1 MTTIASRM
9 LSGSAWLSGARIV
22 TNILSFVST
31 IVLARLLTPADFGIV
46 ALGTTLMAILNSITE
61 ISLSQ
66 ALIHH
71 RNPTREHFHTAWTLS
86 ALRGAVLA
94 LIMCGAAWPM
104 AIIYGDDR
112 LIPVVCVMAIGVVI
126 SGLGNPRRIMF
137 QKELIF
143 WQEFLL
149 IVTNRITMV
158 VSTIWLAIVWE
169 SYWALIVG
177 VLLGQLVQTLA
188 SYAILPFLPRP
199 GLNHARELWGFS
211 VWLTLAQAINTIN
224 WRFDQ
229 LLVGGLLG
237 NATLGHYSVGSNLAQ
252 VPTRETTSPIRQTLF
267 PALSQIADDLP
278 RLRHGYQRAQ
288 ALITLVA
295 LPMGIGVALVADT
308 LVLTAMGSKW
318 LPAVP
323 IIQALSVIFAIQT
336 IGSMG
341 SSLGMARGDTKLLF
355 VRGLQ
360 MFFIRLPIIV
370 VGTVLFGLAGLIG
383 GRVISGLIGTFVNMR
398 VVRQLVQLSVWEQL
412 VVNIRSLVS
421 AAAMAIAVLVFQR
434 TSGLTDDTL
443 VLAAIDIAANAAL
456 GAAVYI
462 AANLLLWRLAGRP
475 SGPETELM
483 DMASKIFRRLVPKHA

>member
-31 IVLARLLTPADFGIV
+31 IVLARLLAPADFGIV
-46 ALGTTLMAILNSITE
+46 ALGTTLMAILSSITE

-66 ALIHH
+66 ALIQH
-71 RNPTREHFHTAWTLS
+71 RNPTEEHFHTAWTLNG
-86 ALRGAVLA
+86 LRGIVLA

-104 AIIYGDDR
+104 AIIYEDNR

-137 QKELIF
+137 QKKLIF

-149 IVTNRITMV
+149 LVTNRVTMV
-158 VSTIWLAIVWE
+158 VSTIWLAIVWD

-177 VLLGQLVQTLA
+177 VLLGQLVQTLV

-199 GLNHARELWGFS
+199 GLNHARELWSFS
-211 VWLTLAQAINTIN
+211 VWLTLGQAINTIN

-237 NATLGHYSVGSNLAQ
+237 NATLGHYAVGSNLAQ
-252 VPTRETTSPIRQTLF
+252 VPTRETTNPIRQTLF
-267 PALSQIADDLP
+267 PALSQIADDPP
-278 RLRHGYQRAQ
+278 RLRQGYQRAQ

-308 LVLTAMGSKW
+308 LVLAAMGSKW

-323 IIQALSVIFAIQT
+323 IIQALSVIFAVQT
-336 IGSMG
+336 IGSMV
-341 SSLGMARGDTKLLF
+341 SSLGMARGHTKLLF
-355 VRGLQ
+355 VRDLQ

-370 VGTVLFGLAGLIG
+370 AGTLMFGLAGLIG
-383 GRVISGLIGTFVNMR
+383 ARVISGLIGTFVNML
-398 VVRQLVQLSVWEQL
+398 VVRQLVQLGVWEQL
-412 VVNIRSLVS
+412 AVNIRSLVS
-421 AAAMAIAVLVFQR
+421 AAAMAVVVLLFQR
-434 TSGLTDDTL
+434 TAGLADGTL
-443 VLAAIDIAANAAL
+443 MQAVLDIAANAAL
-456 GAAVYI
+456 GAVVYI

-475 SGPETELM
+475 NGPETELIG
-483 DMASKIFRRLVPKHA
+483 MAAKVIRRLVPGRA